1 MRRRIAGRVRGLRG
15 GIAACAVLLAAAG
28 MATLH
33 GQPSNVFRASRDH
46 PAIAYST
53 GPVDNAVVDL
63 NRRVREGA
71 VELTFDERSGY
82 LRSVLQ
88 ALDVPVESQV
98 TVFSPTSNRAPL
110 ISSSNPRAIFFRD
123 DVAVAWVRGSD
134 ELELAAHD
142 RRQGAVFYT
151 LPQTPARTPR
161 FARDDRCLAC
171 HLTWDTLGVPGLQ
184 VLSTFPLTSDPN
196 AYATGFTSDHRA
208 RVEDRWGG
216 WYVTG
221 RHAPFAHMGNVEVTD
236 VDDPQ
241 ATIGVPRP
249 ELPSLEGLFDLDGYL
264 APHSDVAAL
273 MVLEHQAHM
282 TNLITQVGWEARRI
296 LHRAA
301 AGGAPAG
308 DGAAERLQ
316 ESVTYLVDYLLFV
329 DEAPLARPVRGSAGF
344 AEVFAARGPHDRRGR
359 SLRDLDLQRRLLR
372 HPCSYMIYTRA
383 FDALPEPAKAAV
395 YRRMWDVL
403 SGRATDGPYDRLSPA
418 DREAVVEILIDTKP
432 GLPDYFRLPL
442 R

>member
-1 MRRRIAGRVRGLRG
+1 MRRRTT

-28 MATLH
+28 MVTLH
-33 GQPSNVFRASRDH
+33 GQPSNAFRASRDH

-110 ISSSNPRAIFFRD
+110 ITSSNPRAIFFRD

-161 FARDDRCLAC
+161 FERDDRCLAC

-249 ELPSLEGLFDLDGYL
+249 ELPSLEGLFDLGGYL
-264 APHSDVAAL
+264 APHSDMAAL

-316 ESVTYLVDYLLFV
+316 ESITYLVDYLLFV
-329 DEAPLARPVRGSAGF
+329 DEAPLTRPVRGSAGF

-418 DREAVVEILIDTKP
+418 AREAVVEILIDTKP